1 MKREKLIRIITCT
14 AAFFAVSTI
23 PVLGADG
30 WQQDSV
36 HQWVYME
43 NDKKLVNQWL
53 PWTDGTMRY
62 VGGNGQIV
70 TDNWVTI
77 GENRFRVRSDGS
89 RYENEWFSLTSK
101 PSLPSGNPGTT
112 WYYAGVDGNIL
123 KNGWYDLNGKL
134 YYFFP

>member
-43 NDKKLVNQWL
+43 NDKKLVASMDGWNHEICGRK
-53 PWTDGTMRY
+53 WTDCNRQL
-62 VGGNGQIV
+62 GN
-70 TDNWVTI
+70 
-77 GENRFRVRSDGS
+77 NR
-89 RYENEWFSLTSK
+89 
-101 PSLPSGNPGTT
+101 
-112 WYYAGVDGNIL
+112 
-123 KNGWYDLNGKL
+123 
-134 YYFFP
+134 